1 MTSTKTPESSSTSL
15 IPYPPPL
22 PSESS
27 SPSLIPSP
35 PLPSSSPVT
44 AVEVPVETKTP
55 DTTVEEKNTRKRRNR
70 RRSKKS
76 KTPESSSASSPPLP
90 SSSPPDTTVE
100 TETPDTTVETET
112 PDTTVEEKSTRKR
125 RNRRR
130 PKKSKSSESSS
141 ASSLPS
147 SLPSPSAS
155 SIPSSSLPSRPAT
168 TLTYVAATTD
178 FVEDK
183 VSKSKYPANNGF
195 PEEAMIF
202 NCINDAGEII
212 GRKVEVSPDSYFLPL
227 TARKYRMNEERD
239 LVKKGGRSITPHN
252 LAQLR
257 ISRIIHIFGLPFE
270 AAKSLNSLQSNLTSN
285 VEKGKGKATL
295 VFNELLR
302 IPL

>member
-1 MTSTKTPESSSTSL
+1 MP
-15 IPYPPPL
+15 
-22 PSESS
+22 
-27 SPSLIPSP
+27 
-35 PLPSSSPVT
+35 
-44 AVEVPVETKTP
+44 
-55 DTTVEEKNTRKRRNR
+55 
-70 RRSKKS
+70 
-76 KTPESSSASSPPLP
+76 P

-141 ASSLPS
+141 AS

-302 IPL
+302 IPLEEMTDFQRHCSLVAGAIMHHSLSKEQLAVISAGCLSRMSVSGIKDWIRRLVGDLGLL